1 MLTHT
6 ALIAS
11 VALSMVSA
19 GVSSSNGLDAAH
31 SALQASLR
39 ANGVTVRTVTKG
51 TGGPCNFAEGYFV
64 SKDREIGICLEEGQ
78 TTFTAENLDTLRHEA
93 IHVVQDC
100 RGFRLGDNA
109 LKAGEKLDESYQ
121 LAGLNGF
128 DLDRALIPYVRLG
141 ADFRILELEAE
152 AITGAALR
160 PAEEIAAE
168 VSSVC
173 GASSEP

>member
-11 VALSMVSA
+11 VALSLASA
-19 GVSSSNGLDAAH
+19 GVSPHNGLDAAH

-51 TGGPCNFAEGYFV
+51 TGGPCNFAEGYFI
-64 SKDREIGICLEEGQ
+64 SSDREIGICLDEGQ
-78 TTFTAENLDTLRHEA
+78 KTLTAENLDTIRHEA
-93 IHVVQDC
+93 IHVAQDC

-109 LKAGEKLDESYQ
+109 LKAGQDLYDSYQ
-121 LAGLNGF
+121 VAGQNGF
-128 DLDRALIPYVRLG
+128 DIDRHLMPYVQLG
-141 ADFRILELEAE
+141 AGPMILTLEAE

-160 PAEEIAAE
+160 SAWDIADE

-173 GASSEP
+173 GA